1 MIVPFIGLLISLS
14 SIEMFYKPFGNNF
27 IQERDAV
34 PSHLRLMSFNVR
46 LFDVYKWTSIPETKE
61 KIFEL
66 INHYQPDILCLQEI
80 YYERKPGYITLKE
93 LKQITGLNY
102 LHVVNSSELHGN
114 FCFGIATLSRYP
126 ILSKSTIEF
135 GNHTDN
141 LAIYSDIKLADDTIR
156 VFNMHLESI
165 RFRNEDYETMKNITG
180 VEDKVNLDGE
190 RKIAGRM
197 KRAYKERARQATL
210 VQAAIQTTPHRILL
224 AGDFNDTPGSYAYH
238 QVKGNL
244 CDAFVSKG
252 RNTGSTYVSK
262 LPFMRIDYI
271 LYDESF
277 DCTGF
282 ERVNRVLSDH
292 YPIVA
297 DFNLQISD

>member
-1 MIVPFIGLLISLS
+1 
-14 SIEMFYKPFGNNF
+14 
-27 IQERDAV
+27 
-34 PSHLRLMSFNVR
+34 MSFNVR
-46 LFDVYKWTSIPETKE
+46 LFDVYKWSKNAEAKAE
-61 KIFEL
+61 IFKL
-66 INHYQPDILCLQEI
+66 IQSYNPDILCLQEI

-93 LKQITGLNY
+93 LKQKTGLNH
-102 LHVVNSSELHGN
+102 LHVENSSELHGN
-114 FCFGIATLSRYP
+114 FCFGIATLSRFP
-126 ILSKSTIEF
+126 ILSKSVIEF

-141 LAIYSDIKLADDTIR
+141 LAIYTDIKFADVTVR

-165 RFRNEDYETMKNITG
+165 RFRNEDYETMKNLTG

-197 KRAYKERARQATL
+197 KRAYKERARQAVL
-210 VQAAIQTTPHRILL
+210 VRNTIQKTHHSVLV

-238 QVKGNL
+238 QVKGDL
-244 CDAFVSKG
+244 SDAFVAKG
-252 RNTGSTYVSK
+252 KNSGSTYVSK

-271 LYDESF
+271 MYDKSF

-282 ERVNRVLSDH
+282 ERVNKVLSDH

-297 DFNLQISD
+297 DFKHQAKD